1 MRTSLSTPEELETAT
16 LSLGQKLKAH
26 DFTALTTGGEHW
38 VRKAL
43 HPAEPTVKAPR
54 IPSHGTRPTVTQETT
69 MTFVMSP
76 PADSTVPGTGLW
88 DGVIIL
94 KNDPLCPLEIQT
106 MWQGSSQSQHQTA
119 INQAFYDGAPVAL
132 HTHDQY
138 AQVVSD
144 FRDSCEMYRTTAL
157 SVTAT
162 YVGATIQDQGSIIS
176 AQMADPTVDVLSWT
190 NNTEARPQMWMT
202 RAIAQAIP
210 TSDTLILGTTPYV
223 SNAKEGVY
231 VPYKMDHPE
240 VWHRSDEIRRM
251 QRFLNPPSPSE
262 LEWNSDSVE
271 MYPYPWGN
279 YTGTRTFMPW
289 LPPLDDGISVTW
301 FRGVA
306 SSASYRIVLRI
317 SVEMMTR
324 PESRFASFCEPPAL
338 PDDHAIAM
346 YFEIV
351 SRMKDAYPA
360 RDNANGSL
368 WDKIKGIAKG
378 VWKVASPALSMA
390 GMGGLV
396 DGINTVAKLAPGAGK
411 LLTSI
416 GRSKKPIA
424 NAADVNKAAERAEAA
439 TGNPIV
445 VAQPSV
451 PRGKGKKKRQRKR
464 NRIPPPPP
472 DGYEG
477 VYDPSQK

>member
-1 MRTSLSTPEELETAT
+1 
-16 LSLGQKLKAH
+16 
-26 DFTALTTGGEHW
+26 
-38 VRKAL
+38 
-43 HPAEPTVKAPR
+43 
-54 IPSHGTRPTVTQETT
+54 

-76 PADSTVPGTGLW
+76 PATTSPPGSGLW
-88 DGVIIL
+88 DGVLVL

-106 MWQGSSQSQHQTA
+106 MWQGSDTSEHKTA
-119 INQAFYDGAPVAL
+119 INQAFYDGTPVTA
-132 HTHDQY
+132 HSYSDYQ
-138 AQVVSD
+138 QVIVD
-144 FRDSCEMYRTTAL
+144 FRESCEMYRTSAL

-176 AQMADPTVDVLSWT
+176 AQMSDPTVDLVTQDVTTVS
-190 NNTEARPQMWMT
+190 RPQYWLT
-202 RAIAQAIP
+202 RAIAQSVP

-240 VWHRSDEIRRM
+240 VWHRSDEFRRM
-251 QRFLNPPSPSE
+251 LRLNTPPNPGSLVWDAE
-262 LEWNSDSVE
+262 ATD

-279 YTGTRTFMPW
+279 YSSGTLRLFRPW
-289 LPPLDDGISVTW
+289 LPPLDDGMSVTW
-301 FRGVA
+301 FRGIA
-306 SSASYRIVLRI
+306 ASASYRIVLRV

-396 DGINTVAKLAPGAGK
+396 DGINTVTKLAPGAGR
-411 LLTSI
+411 LLTAI
-416 GRSKKPIA
+416 GKGKKPVA
-424 NAADVNKAAERAEAA
+424 DPAAANKAAERVEAA
-439 TGNPIV
+439 TGEDP
-445 VAQPSV
+445 AADPDY
-451 PRGKGKKKRQRKR
+451 
-464 NRIPPPPP
+464 IPPPPP
-472 DGYEG
+472 GWKG
-477 VYDPSQK
+477 IYDPAKHGKKRRRGKGRGKGRKGSTTP